1 MMADAARA
9 DHGPAGV
16 GSGARA
22 VRADGR
28 AQHGMRSVGVEEEL
42 LLVDPD
48 SGRALARAAEV
59 LRDAAADG
67 PAADQDLTSELMREQ
82 VETNTQPCATLDELA
97 AEVRRWRRVAS
108 DAAQGRGARIA
119 AVGTSPLPVDPS
131 ITASPRYQR
140 IAEEFGLT
148 AEEQLTCGCH
158 VHVQIESEAEGVA
171 VLDRIRGWLPC
182 LLALSANSP
191 FWQGRDSG
199 YASFRSQVWGRWP
212 SAGPPELFGSAETY
226 HATTGAM
233 IESGTLLDVGMIF
246 FDARLSQ
253 VHPTVEV
260 RVADV
265 CLLAD
270 DAVLLAALVRALVET
285 AARSWR
291 AGVPPAPLRTEV
303 LRLAGWRAGRS
314 GLDGDLVDP
323 TGRPAPADQVIRN
336 LMDHLRPVLEDHNEL
351 EVVEDLVTS
360 VLRRGNGA
368 AAQRQ
373 VYRTSG
379 QLTSVVAHAVNRTTS

>member
-1 MMADAARA
+1 MAGAALG

-16 GSGARA
+16 GPRSLESCDQR
-22 VRADGR
+22 VV
-28 AQHGMRSVGVEEEL
+28 RSVGVEEEL

-48 SGRALARAAEV
+48 SGRALDLAVEV
-59 LRDAAADG
+59 LRDTAASG
-67 PAADQDLTSELMREQ
+67 PAPKQAFTSELMREQ
-82 VETNTQPCATLDELA
+82 VETNTRPCLTLDELA
-97 AEVRRWRRVAS
+97 AEVRRWRRAAS
-108 DAAQGRGARIA
+108 EAAQGRGARVA
-119 AVGTSPLPVDPS
+119 ALGTSPLPVDPS

-140 IAEEFGLT
+140 IAGEFGRT

-158 VHVQIESEAEGVA
+158 VHVQIESAAEGVA

-212 SAGPPELFGSAETY
+212 SAGPTELFGSAETY
-226 HATTGAM
+226 YATTGAM
-233 IESGTLLDVGMIF
+233 MESETLLDVGMVF

-253 VHPTVEV
+253 AHPTVEV

-265 CLLAD
+265 CLVAD

-291 AGVPPAPLRTEV
+291 AGVPPAPLRSEV

-314 GLDGDLVDP
+314 GLDGDLVDA

-336 LMDHLRPVLEDHNEL
+336 LMDHLRPVLEDHREL

-368 AAQRQ
+368 AEQRQ
-373 VYRTSG
+373 IYRSSG
-379 QLTSVVAHAVNRTTS
+379 QLAGVVAHAVNRTTS

>member
-1 MMADAARA
+1 
-9 DHGPAGV
+9 
-16 GSGARA
+16 
-22 VRADGR
+22 
-28 AQHGMRSVGVEEEL
+28 MRSVGVEEEL

-48 SGRALARAAEV
+48 SGQALALAGEV
-59 LRDAAADG
+59 LRDAADG
-67 PAADQDLTSELMREQ
+67 EPAAEQPFSSELMREQ
-82 VETNTQPCATLDELA
+82 VETNTRPCATLDELA
-97 AEVRRWRRVAS
+97 AEVRRWRRAVS
-108 DAAQGRGARIA
+108 DAAKGRGARVA
-119 AVGTSPLPVDPS
+119 ALGTSPLPVDPS
-131 ITASPRYQR
+131 ITVSPRYQR
-140 IAEEFGLT
+140 IAGEFGRT

-158 VHVQIESEAEGVA
+158 VHVQVESESEGVA
-171 VLDRIRGWLPC
+171 VLDRIRSWLPC

-212 SAGPPELFGSAETY
+212 SAGPTELFGSAATY

-233 IESGTLLDVGMIF
+233 MESGTLLDLAMVF

-265 CLLAD
+265 CLVAD

-291 AGVPPAPLRTEV
+291 AGAPPAPHRTEV

-314 GLDGDLVDP
+314 GLEGDLVDV
-323 TGRPAPADQVIRN
+323 TGRPVPAAQVLRN
-336 LMDHLRPVLEDHNEL
+336 LMKHLRPVLEDHGEL
-351 EVVEDLVTS
+351 EVVEDLVTG
-360 VLRRGNGA
+360 VLRRGTGA
-368 AAQRQ
+368 AVQRQ
-373 VYRTSG
+373 VHRTSG
-379 QLTSVVAHAVNRTTS
+379 QLADVVAHAVNRTTS

>member
-1 MMADAARA
+1 MAARA
-9 DHGPAGV
+9 NCAPA
-16 GSGARA
+16 SASA
-22 VRADGR
+22 LDSPDQMIA
-28 AQHGMRSVGVEEEL
+28 RSVGVEEEL

-48 SGRALARAAEV
+48 NGRALALSSAA
-59 LRDAAADG
+59 LRDAADG
-67 PAADQDLTSELMREQ
+67 ESAADRALTSELMSQ
-82 VETNTQPCATLDELA
+82 QIETNIRPCVTLDELA
-97 AEVRRWRRVAS
+97 CEVRRWRRAAS
-108 DAAQGRGARIA
+108 EAAEGRGARVA
-119 AVGTSPLPVDPS
+119 ALATSPLPVDPS

-140 IAEEFGLT
+140 MVDEFGPT

-158 VHVQIESEAEGVA
+158 VHVQIESESEGVA

-191 FWQGRDSG
+191 FWQGQDSG

-212 SAGPPELFGSAETY
+212 SAGPTELFGSVETY
-226 HATTGAM
+226 HATTRAM
-233 IESGTLLDVGMIF
+233 IESGTLLDLGMVYF
-246 FDARLSQ
+246 NARLSRE
-253 VHPTVEV
+253 HPTVEV

-265 CLLAD
+265 CLDAD

-291 AGVPPAPLRTEV
+291 AGVPPAPLRTEL

-323 TGRPAPADQVIRN
+323 TGRPVPADQVICN
-336 LMDHLRPVLEDHNEL
+336 LMDHVRPVLEDHSEL
-351 EVVEDLVTS
+351 EIVKDLVTT

-373 VYRTSG
+373 SYRTSG
-379 QLTSVVAHAVNRTTS
+379 QLTDVVAQAVNRTTW

>member
-1 MMADAARA
+1 MI
-9 DHGPAGV
+9 
-16 GSGARA
+16 
-22 VRADGR
+22 VRR
-28 AQHGMRSVGVEEEL
+28 VGVEEEL

-48 SGRALARAAEV
+48 TGRAMALSVEV
-59 LRDAAADG
+59 LRDAAAG
-67 PAADQDLTSELMREQ
+67 APAADQALTSELMRQQ
-82 VETNTQPCATLDELA
+82 VETNTRPCATLDELGC
-97 AEVRRWRRVAS
+97 EVRRWRRVAS
-108 DAAQGRGARIA
+108 EAAQGRGARVA

-140 IAEEFGLT
+140 IADEFGLT
-148 AEEQLTCGCH
+148 AAEQLTCGCH
-158 VHVQIESEAEGVA
+158 VHVQIESESEGVA
-171 VLDRIRGWLPC
+171 ILDRIRGWLPC

-212 SAGPPELFGSAETY
+212 SAGPTELFGSAETY

-233 IESGTLLDVGMIF
+233 IESGTLLDLGMVF
-246 FDARLSQ
+246 FDARLSRA
-253 VHPTVEV
+253 HPTVEV

-265 CLLAD
+265 CLVAD

-291 AGVPPAPLRTEV
+291 AGVPPVPHRSEL

-323 TGRPAPADQVIRN
+323 TGRPAPAAQVIRN
-336 LMDHLRPVLEDHNEL
+336 LMDHLRPVLEDHSEL

-368 AAQRQ
+368 ATQRQ
-373 VYRTSG
+373 IYRASG
-379 QLTSVVAHAVNRTTS
+379 QLTGVVAHAVTRTTS